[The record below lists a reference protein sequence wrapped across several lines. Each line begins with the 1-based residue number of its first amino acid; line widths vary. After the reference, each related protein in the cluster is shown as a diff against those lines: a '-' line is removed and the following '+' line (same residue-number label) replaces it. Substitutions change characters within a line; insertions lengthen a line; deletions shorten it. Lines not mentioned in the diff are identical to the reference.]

1 MLPVQIC
8 GGNVCPRIQT
18 TRGDGPRQ
26 RERESPAPEA
36 GSPARAGET
45 MRATWG
51 DGPPQPSLDHKA
63 RFVTRKGL
71 GPLDKWIGREVT
83 YEEATDR
90 FWEMPG
96 VPQ

>member
-1 MLPVQIC
+1 MNAKVRHQ
-8 GGNVCPRIQT
+8 
-18 TRGDGPRQ
+18 RQ
-26 RERESPAPEA
+26 GAQPEQ
-36 GSPARAGET
+36 GRRDDSS